1 MKPKGSTIKR
11 YTCKKDHEH
20 GNKCPATWWARVI
33 YIDPETGK
41 SHDLSRRATS
51 YANAIDKR
59 DQLVAEIEAIPFLNN
74 STMNRPIRNQNHLKR
89 YLRIRESKR

>member
-51 YANAIDKR
+51 YANSIDKR
-59 DQLVAEIEAIPFLNN
+59 DQLVAEIEAIPCEIVPRMTIPKQF
-74 STMNRPIRNQNHLKR
+74 NH
-89 YLRIRESKR
+89 EPSD